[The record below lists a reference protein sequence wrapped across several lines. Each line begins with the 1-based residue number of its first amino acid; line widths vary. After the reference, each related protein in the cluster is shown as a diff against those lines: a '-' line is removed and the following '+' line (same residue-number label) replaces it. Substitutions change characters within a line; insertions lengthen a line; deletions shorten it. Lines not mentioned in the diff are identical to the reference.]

1 MTALSGVGVAASVG
15 LVWAPLSELNIAADA
30 STTSAV
36 NKPFPR
42 PIAISARNHRQLCK
56 AGGGDHRS
64 AHAACKRKLPR
75 FTLAP
80 RNVIHVTPGHGLR
93 SYCGAGSFFIFFK
106 ARHKARQ
113 MSLRR
118 KAYWWFW
125 FVVSGRFVATFLSV
139 QRGNRR
145 GCTASSG
152 CVD

>member
-1 MTALSGVGVAASVG
+1 
-15 LVWAPLSELNIAADA
+15 LNIAADA

-42 PIAISARNHRQLCK
+42 PIAISARKRRQLCK

-80 RNVIHVTPGHGLR
+80 RNVIHVTSSHRRRG
-93 SYCGAGSFFIFFK
+93 YCGAGSFFILF
-106 ARHKARQ
+106 KARQ

-145 GCTASSG
+145 GCRKSQAA
-152 CVD
+152 